1 MAKRAKRETLQEAAK
16 EPHDAFF
23 RQLLAQPATAA
34 EFIENYLPAEVVAV
48 LDLTK
53 LQPEKD
59 SFIDARLRKHM
70 SDLLYSVPLKS
81 GGRAYLYLLFEH
93 KSQPDKQARLQLL
106 RYMTRI
112 WEQEWRKSRH
122 LSPIVPILFY
132 HGQPPW
138 SISTEFA
145 DLVEPPEVLAQYT
158 PHFHHLLTDLSSYSD
173 EEVRGEVWLRANL
186 LVLKHIFDPS
196 LGAQLPQILGLL
208 HTLAQQESGLE
219 MLRTILVYIA
229 EANQSVSESEFE
241 QGVAAVAS
249 PKGASLMTT
258 LAQKWEEQ
266 GRVKGRVEGRV
277 EGLEEGLEKG
287 LERGLE
293 AQRQTLLRLL
303 DWRFHPSDVQM
314 TGYQQQI
321 TRVTDLQALTQLID
335 SLLAAQT
342 LTEFDEHL
350 AACLAS
356 GSNR

>member
-1 MAKRAKRETLQEAAK
+1 
-16 EPHDAFF
+16 
-23 RQLLAQPATAA
+23 
-34 EFIENYLPAEVVAV
+34 
-48 LDLTK
+48 
-53 LQPEKD
+53 
-59 SFIDARLRKHM
+59 
-70 SDLLYSVPLKS
+70 
-81 GGRAYLYLLFEH
+81 
-93 KSQPDKQARLQLL
+93 
-106 RYMTRI
+106 
-112 WEQEWRKSRH
+112 
-122 LSPIVPILFY
+122 
-132 HGQPPW
+132 
-138 SISTEFA
+138 
-145 DLVEPPEVLAQYT
+145 
-158 PHFHHLLTDLSSYSD
+158 
-173 EEVRGEVWLRANL
+173 
-186 LVLKHIFDPS
+186 
-196 LGAQLPQILGLL
+196 
-208 HTLAQQESGLE
+208 
-219 MLRTILVYIA
+219 
-229 EANQSVSESEFE
+229 
-241 QGVAAVAS
+241 
-249 PKGASLMTT
+249 MTT